1 MYVAPL
7 QIYVFQVVIWDVC
20 LAVPQWDTMFF
31 LEDYRVRRRHTSHA
45 KPTRKGCSNLPVVGG
60 IARTGH
66 EEKDG
71 NQGMFILYNWHLD
84 KCISCSPKFASK
96 SLLIIRRHLILIWT
110 ILLQCLAV
118 LACTTAALYYM
129 KRFKFSVLKSRKVL
143 YAPKNYSDS
152 QKYRIEN

>member
-1 MYVAPL
+1 
-7 QIYVFQVVIWDVC
+7 
-20 LAVPQWDTMFF
+20 MFF

-96 SLLIIRRHLILIWT
+96 SLNYKTAPHSDLNHS
-110 ILLQCLAV
+110 LAV
-118 LACTTAALYYM
+118 LGGPGLHHRRFILHEALQVLCPEVE
-129 KRFKFSVLKSRKVL
+129 KGSVRTQELFRLAEVQ
-143 YAPKNYSDS
+143 N
-152 QKYRIEN
+152 